1 MKLRYKKLV
10 IGITVVTLA
19 LSFFILTLIPTGG
32 SETNNAS
39 DVKLAVS
46 QNEEINKLIADYYV
60 SKKNVDIEAMSALVS
75 DPNQIEREKFTA
87 MAAYVEDY
95 QNIKCYVI
103 PNEEEGAYR
112 VYARYDMKLKNID
125 TLGPCLT
132 SFYVTTTS
140 DGKYVIYLS
149 ALDEVQEEFISSADE
164 NSDVLALK
172 EEVANGLQTA
182 IDNDETFKQFYQKL
196 DKELQANASGSAVTG

>member
-172 EEVANGLQTA
+172 EEVANGLLTA
-182 IDNDETFKQFYQKL
+182 IDKDETFKQFYQKL

>member
-95 QNIKCYVI
+95 QNIKCYVT

-182 IDNDETFKQFYQKL
+182 IDKDETFKQFYQKL

>member
-60 SKKNVDIEAMSALVS
+60 SKKNVDIEAMSAL
-75 DPNQIEREKFTA
+75 
-87 MAAYVEDY
+87 AALFV
-95 QNIKCYVI
+95 KKT
-103 PNEEEGAYR
+103 G
-112 VYARYDMKLKNID
+112 
-125 TLGPCLT
+125 
-132 SFYVTTTS
+132 
-140 DGKYVIYLS
+140 
-149 ALDEVQEEFISSADE
+149 FI
-164 NSDVLALK
+164 LFI
-172 EEVANGLQTA
+172 T
-182 IDNDETFKQFYQKL
+182 
-196 DKELQANASGSAVTG
+196 

>member
-182 IDNDETFKQFYQKL
+182 IDKDETFKQFYQKL

>member
-10 IGITVVTLA
+10 IGITVMTLA

-182 IDNDETFKQFYQKL
+182 IDKDETFKQFYQKL